1 MAQAKRKNRAPQ
13 APAGP
18 AAKAG
23 GKRASVFNADIAFA
37 FFIGTILFILLF
49 PLPQIVLSLLLVVN
63 ISVSLMMLMMIFY
76 LKSPL
81 EISSFPTILLVLTLF
96 RLELNVASTKLIL
109 LDGNAGTVIAAFGQ
123 FVVGNNYIVGGIVFI
138 ILVVINF
145 FVIVK
150 GSGRIAEV
158 SARFTLDAMPGK
170 QMSIDSD
177 LNAGL
182 IDEAEARRRRE
193 ELSNESEFYGAMDGA
208 SKFVTGDA
216 IAGLIITA
224 INILGGICIGVFQRG
239 DAVTEALQTYTILTI
254 GDGLVSQIPGLLIS
268 VSAGMLVAK
277 THSNTGGTGSHLAGQ
292 LFRRHQ
298 PLFVCSIMLVVL
310 AVLPGFPFLP
320 FMTLAVVGFILGIIV
335 MRRGE
340 ALDEA
345 AMAAV
350 GPGGMLPNG
359 QKALPTP
366 EEAEAEA
373 RRKHDAEVNT
383 LPKIHPMTLELGF
396 NLISMVDPKRSGDL
410 VNKVRAI
417 RAQVKDE
424 LGFLI
429 PPISIQDN
437 MDLASNEYR
446 VTVRGLERARGIAH
460 PNNHLAINP
469 GNLKN
474 NLEGIRGKDP
484 AFGFDAVWISDNKV
498 ANAENQG
505 FTVVDASSVIATH
518 VTKIIKDYA
527 SDLLSRQDVSNM
539 LDKIKET
546 NPAVVEELIPNL
558 LSVGVVHR
566 VLQHLLEEKV
576 PIHDF
581 PAILETLS
589 DYAPQTKDPV
599 ILCEF
604 ARQALKGH
612 IVGSYVGDDMT
623 LYAITID
630 PVVEEEIQSSI
641 SQGSGGGIMSLSPER
656 AVAITDA
663 VVSAHNAAS
672 EMVDDDVV
680 VLTSPLIR
688 LHIFRM
694 LDRKLTDIPVL
705 SYSEVTDDVP
715 LKILGSVKLN
725 KEGKSAA

>member
-1 MAQAKRKNRAPQ
+1 MRHAVLSNVGKKNMATTKNMTKRKTP
-13 APAGP
+13 
-18 AAKAG
+18 
-23 GKRASVFNADIAFA
+23 FNADIVFA
-37 FFIGTILFILLF
+37 FFVGAVLFILLF
-49 PLPQIVLSLLLVVN
+49 PLPQMILSLLLVVN
-63 ISVSLMMLMMIFY
+63 ISISLMMLMMIFY

-96 RLELNVASTKLIL
+96 RLALNVASTKLIL
-109 LDGNAGTVIAAFGQ
+109 LQGNAGTVIAAFGE

-150 GSGRIAEV
+150 GSSRIAEV
-158 SARFTLDAMPGK
+158 SARFSLDAMPGK

-182 IDEAEARRRRE
+182 IDEGEARRRRA
-193 ELSNESEFYGAMDGA
+193 ELSEASEFYGAMDGA

-216 IAGLIITA
+216 IAGIIITV
-224 INILGGICIGVFQRG
+224 INILGGIAIGVFQRG
-239 DAVTEALQTYTILTI
+239 ESVTDAMQMYTILTI

-277 THSNTGGTGSHLAGQ
+277 TNSNSGGTGSHLASQ
-292 LFRRHQ
+292 MFRRHQ
-298 PLFVCSIMLVVL
+298 PMFVCSVMLIVL
-310 AVLPGFPFLP
+310 AILPGFPFLP
-320 FMTLAVVGFILGIIV
+320 FMTMAIAGIIGGV
-335 MRRGE
+335 IIMRRNE
-340 ALDEA
+340 SEEEEMALA
-345 AMAAV
+345 GA
-350 GPGGMLPNG
+350 GGQHQLAGGKNNL
-359 QKALPTP
+359 ALPGETP
-366 EEAEAEA
+366 EDAA

-383 LPKIHPMTLELGF
+383 LPKIHPMTLEVGF
-396 NLISMVDPKRSGDL
+396 NLISMVDPHRNGDL
-410 VNKVRAI
+410 VNRVRMI
-417 RAQVKDE
+417 RGQIKEE

-446 VTVRGLERARGIAH
+446 VTVRGLERARGVAY

-469 GNLKN
+469 GNLN
-474 NLEGIRGKDP
+474 VRLDGIKGKDP
-484 AFGFDAVWISDNKV
+484 AFGFDAVWITDSKV
-498 ANAENQG
+498 DGAESQG
-505 FTVVDASSVIATH
+505 FTVVDAASVIATH

-527 SDLLSRQDVSNM
+527 SDLISRQDVSNM
-539 LDKIKET
+539 LEKIKEN
-546 NPAVVEELIPNL
+546 NPAVVEELVPNL
-558 LSVGVVHR
+558 LPVGVVHR

-576 PIHDF
+576 PVHDL

-589 DYAPQTKDPV
+589 DYAAQTKDPV

-612 IVGSYVGDDMT
+612 IVGSHIGDDMT

-630 PVVEEEIQSSI
+630 PVIEEEIQSAI
-641 SQGSGGGIMSLSPER
+641 SQGNGGGIMSLSPER

-663 VVSAHNAAS
+663 IVEAHNAAAD
-672 EMVDDDVV
+672 MVDDDVV

-694 LDRKLTDIPVL
+694 LDRKLNDIPVL

-715 LKILGSVKLN
+715 LKILGLVKFN
-725 KEGKSAA
+725 NEGKFAA

>member
-1 MAQAKRKNRAPQ
+1 MATTKDMTKRKTP
-13 APAGP
+13 
-18 AAKAG
+18 
-23 GKRASVFNADIAFA
+23 FNADIVFA
-37 FFIGTILFILLF
+37 FFVGAVLFILLF
-49 PLPQIVLSLLLVVN
+49 PLPQMVLSLLLVVN
-63 ISVSLMMLMMIFY
+63 ISISLMMLMMIFY

-96 RLELNVASTKLIL
+96 RLALNVASTKLIL
-109 LDGNAGTVIAAFGQ
+109 LQGNAGTVIAAFGE
-123 FVVGNNYIVGGIVFI
+123 FVVGNNYIVGAIVFV

-150 GSGRIAEV
+150 GSSRIAEV
-158 SARFTLDAMPGK
+158 SARFSLDAMPGK

-182 IDEAEARRRRE
+182 IDEAEARRRRA
-193 ELSNESEFYGAMDGA
+193 ELSEASEFYGAMDGA

-216 IAGLIITA
+216 IAGIIITV
-224 INILGGICIGVFQRG
+224 INILGGIAIGVFQRG
-239 DAVTEALQTYTILTI
+239 ESVTEAMQMYTILTI

-277 THSNTGGTGSHLAGQ
+277 TNSNSGGTGSHLASQ
-292 LFRRHQ
+292 MFRRHQ
-298 PLFVCSIMLVVL
+298 PMFVCAVMLMVL
-310 AVLPGFPFLP
+310 AILPGFPFLP
-320 FMTLAVVGFILGIIV
+320 FMTMAIAGIIGGV
-335 MRRGE
+335 IIKRRNEGE
-340 ALDEA
+340 EEEMALA
-345 AMAAV
+345 GA
-350 GPGGMLPNG
+350 GGRQQLAGGKNNP
-359 QKALPTP
+359 ALPGETP
-366 EEAEAEA
+366 EEAA

-383 LPKIHPMTLELGF
+383 LPKIHPMTLEVGF
-396 NLISMVDPKRSGDL
+396 NLISMVDPHRNGDL
-410 VNKVRAI
+410 VNRVRMI
-417 RAQVKDE
+417 RGQIKEE

-446 VTVRGLERARGIAH
+446 ITVRGLERARGVAY

-469 GNLKN
+469 GNLTVR
-474 NLEGIRGKDP
+474 LDGIKGKDP
-484 AFGFDAVWISDNKV
+484 AFGFDAVWISDGKV
-498 ANAENQG
+498 DSAESQG
-505 FTVVDASSVIATH
+505 FTVVDAASVIATH

-527 SDLLSRQDVSNM
+527 SDLISRQDVSNM
-539 LDKIKET
+539 LEKIKEN
-546 NPAVVEELIPNL
+546 NPAVVEELVPNL
-558 LSVGVVHR
+558 LPVGVVHR

-576 PIHDF
+576 PVHDL

-589 DYAPQTKDPV
+589 DYAAQTKDPV

-612 IVGSYVGDDMT
+612 IVGSHIGDDMT

-630 PVVEEEIQSSI
+630 PVIEEEIQSAI
-641 SQGSGGGIMSLSPER
+641 SQGNGGGIMSLSPER

-663 VVSAHNAAS
+663 IVEAHNAAAD
-672 EMVDDDVV
+672 MVDDDVV

-715 LKILGSVKLN
+715 LKILGLVKFN
-725 KEGKSAA
+725 NEGKFAA